1 MKIEIN
7 EDELALL
14 IGSLHFETEMRRTVC
29 AALNPRRIS
38 ARVLLQKLKDINT
51 ALSAER
57 GRKMLGEAR

>member
-14 IGSLHFETEMRRTVC
+14 IGGLHFEFEMRSSVC
-29 AALNPRRIS
+29 ANINPRRTS
-38 ARVLLQKLKDINT
+38 ARVLLQKLRDINT

-57 GRKMLGEAR
+57 GRKMLGEP